1 MWPKD
6 KRNETAHLAGIFI
19 FCWRYGTEPPSLY
32 DKIRQVVLPSK
43 KAKKTRKAEQK
54 SQALVTRQP
63 TQVAAPTMTL
73 VVWRWA
79 KRLFLAFLLL
89 LLFLALYDVYRVF
102 RLRSADPSISSFREI
117 REANGIATKGFVFV
131 PLAQIS
137 PNLIRAAISGEDQRF
152 WEHNGLD
159 ISALQKNLTEGEVIR
174 GGSTITQ
181 QLAKNLFLHEGKSY
195 TRKLHEAYLALLL
208 EATLPK
214 ERIIELYL
222 NMIEWG
228 DGIYGAEAAAQ
239 LYFHHSAKMLS
250 KDEAAHLAAMIPNPR
265 TVYNPKQNP
274 ARHAKHKRFILKW
287 MPSMSATSPKAKP

>member
-1 MWPKD
+1 
-6 KRNETAHLAGIFI
+6 
-19 FCWRYGTEPPSLY
+19 
-32 DKIRQVVLPSK
+32 VLPSK
-43 KAKKTRKAEQK
+43 KTKKTRKAEQK
-54 SQALVTRQP
+54 PQALASRQP
-63 TQVAAPTMTL
+63 AQVAAPTMAL

-79 KRLFLAFLLL
+79 KRLSLALLL
-89 LLFLALYDVYRVF
+89 LLLSLALYDVYRVF
-102 RLRSADPSISSFREI
+102 RLRSTDPTISSFREI

-159 ISALQKNLTEGEVIR
+159 ISALQKAMVKNLTEGEVIR

-195 TRKLHEAYLALLL
+195 TRKLHEAYLTLLL

-239 LYFHHSAKMLS
+239 LYFHHSAKTLS

-287 MPSMSATSPKAKP
+287 MPSMSATSPKVKP